1 MSKRD
6 HPSPPP
12 DGEERE
18 AGVTDSR
25 SSAAADTPQPGPPP
39 TREQLETELEATRQ
53 ELRATFARY
62 QRLAADFENHRR
74 RTRQELAERTQY
86 ANEELL
92 RKLLPLL
99 DNFKRALEHAPQG
112 IDPQWFEGIKLIAR
126 QFEGTLEA
134 QGLSPIPAVGEK
146 FDPSQHEAIAQEE
159 TDEHE
164 EGTVVEELQPG
175 YRLHQKVLR
184 PTLVKVAHPR
194 ALNQ

>member
-6 HPSPPP
+6 QEPEP
-12 DGEERE
+12 
-18 AGVTDSR
+18 GVIDSR
-25 SSAAADTPQPGPPP
+25 SSAAADAPPQPGPPP
-39 TREQLETELEATRQ
+39 TREQLEADLQATRQ
-53 ELRATFARY
+53 ELEATFAKY

-126 QFEGTLEA
+126 QFEATLEA
-134 QGLSPIPAVGEK
+134 QGLSSIPAVGEK

>member
-1 MSKRD
+1 M
-6 HPSPPP
+6 
-12 DGEERE
+12 
-18 AGVTDSR
+18 TDSR
-25 SSAAADTPQPGPPP
+25 SSSAADAPPQPGPPP
-39 TREQLETELEATRQ
+39 TREQLEAELDATRQ
-53 ELRATFARY
+53 ELQATFAKY

-126 QFEGTLEA
+126 QFEATLEA

-146 FDPSQHEAIAQEE
+146 FDPAQHEAIAQEE
-159 TDEHE
+159 TDELE